1 MIEETATI
9 VAAYLRKNQVAT
21 TEISALIQSV
31 NAALSHLGQA
41 PIAKEPERTPAVT
54 VRRSV
59 TPERIIC
66 LDCGHAGK
74 MLKRHIGTSHGMTP
88 KEYRDRWGLAADY
101 PMVAPNYA
109 ARRSALAKQIGLGDR
124 GRRRG
129 SPAG

>member
-9 VAAYLRKNQVAT
+9 VAAYLRRNQVAP
-21 TEISALIQSV
+21 TEIPTLIQSV
-31 NAALSHLGQA
+31 SAALSHLGQA
-41 PIAKEPERTPAVT
+41 PVEAPSERTPAVT

-66 LDCGHAGK
+66 LDCGVGGK
-74 MLKRHIGTSHGMTP
+74 MLKRHLSTAHGMTP

-109 ARRSALAKQIGLGDR
+109 ARRSALAKQIGLGQRGGR
-124 GRRRG
+124 GR
-129 SPAG
+129 AKI